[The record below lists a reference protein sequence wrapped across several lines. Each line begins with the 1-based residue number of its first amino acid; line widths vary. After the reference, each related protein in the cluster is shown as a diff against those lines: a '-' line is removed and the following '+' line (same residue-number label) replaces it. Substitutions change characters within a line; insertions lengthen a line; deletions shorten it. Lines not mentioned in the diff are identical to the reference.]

1 MQFLPNEGQV
11 DGPAVFYVPGKDKTV
26 YFAAEGLTFVL
37 YGQRESTPERWVV
50 KLDFV
55 GSNPEAVPTSVEESG
70 AVISYFRGKP
80 DAWKTGLPASS
91 RIIYRELWPG
101 IDLVYHG
108 TFDRLKHEFVVR
120 PGADPARIR
129 LAVGGAETFGL
140 TADGRLRIQTPA
152 GGFEDDAP
160 VAYQEIGGVRREVP
174 VSYDLGLKRY
184 GFSVG
189 GYDRGQPLVIDPSTL
204 VYCGFIGGGS
214 DDQGK
219 AIALDSEG
227 CAYVTGWTE
236 SRSSFPVAVG
246 PDLTPNGDFSDLDA
260 FVAKIDASGAA
271 LVYCGF
277 IGGTKSD
284 LGNGIAV
291 DSLGNAYVAG
301 ATLSP
306 QASFPVLIGPDLTYN
321 GGNFHGDAFVAKVDA
336 SGTSLDYCGFIGG
349 VSDDMGSAIAVD
361 AAGSAYITGT
371 TLSTEAIFPVAVGP
385 DLSFNIGSDA
395 FVAKVDSSGATLAY
409 CGYIGANGGESGY
422 GIAVDAA
429 GCAYVTGSVYPLL
442 DNQGQPLSPVFPT
455 VVGPDLTWNGASD
468 AFVGKV
474 AADGSSLLY
483 CGYIGGSTYDRTH
496 GIAVDGAGCA
506 YVTGETLSTEATF
519 PVKVGPGLTYHP
531 RITSLGSGY
540 DAFLAKVDA
549 SGSTLVYCG
558 YIGGYEDD
566 FGYGIAVDASGNAYV
581 TGETDAAQ
589 SPWTIAPPGQ
599 STFPVLNWPDRKAD
613 YTRSMEA
620 FVTKVLP
627 SGAGLA
633 YSGFIGGGGTDGGR
647 GIVVDAAGCAYI
659 TGYTG
664 SHDLPAV
671 VGPDLTT
678 NGDADVLVAK
688 VPAIPVIYGPEITSL
703 SPSSIA
709 VFDPD
714 FTLNVFGTGFVE
726 GSLINFNY
734 ETIAETVYISSTQ
747 LQALVPGDFH
757 SGGAVPVVVYN
768 PGVEVSHEAFL
779 NVINPV
785 PVLDSIE
792 PTLVTGGYGGTLN
805 ISGTN
810 FVDTAIGRLNGQEVN
825 SGIHWIGSGYISVP
839 ADRVS
844 HSGNVSVTVFN
855 PPPGGGTSN
864 ALTLTVTGFTLSA
877 APNPATVTAGQT
889 AIYTIQVTPEFG
901 PFNNSI
907 TFTRGDLP
915 RGCGASFNPGVLTPG
930 PSPGTIT
937 LTVTTKADTGSA
949 AGALAGPAHF
959 GPPAA
964 GLLFLM
970 LALWLF
976 AFTRGSSALRPKRR
990 WVLAVAVL
998 FLFLIV
1004 SGCGT
1009 DGGGGDNN
1017 PTGTPK
1023 GTYAVTINATSGAM
1037 AVPLTVTLVVN

>member
-1 MQFLPNEGQV
+1 MPLQFIPNEGQV
-11 DGPAVFYVPGKDKTV
+11 EGPAVFYVPGKDKTV

-37 YGQRESTPERWVV
+37 HGQRESTPERWVV

-70 AVISYFRGKP
+70 AVISYFKGKP
-80 DAWKTGLPASS
+80 DAWKTGLSASS

-108 TFDRLKHEFVVR
+108 TFDRLKYEFVVR

-129 LAVGGAETFGL
+129 LAVRGAETFGL
-140 TADGRLRIQTPA
+140 TADGRLQVQTPA

-174 VSYDLGLKRY
+174 VSYDLDARRF

-189 GYDRGQPLVIDPSTL
+189 GYDRGRTLVIDPSTL
-204 VYCGFIGGGS
+204 VYCGFIGGGFN
-214 DDQGK
+214 DQGK

-227 CAYVTGWTE
+227 CAYVTGWTA
-236 SRSSFPVAVG
+236 SQSSFPVAVG

-260 FVAKIDASGAA
+260 FVAKIDASGTA

-321 GGNFHGDAFVAKVDA
+321 GGDLYGDAFVAKVDA
-336 SGTSLDYCGFIGG
+336 AGTSLDYCGYIGG
-349 VSDDMGSAIAVD
+349 VSDDMANAIAVD
-361 AAGSAYITGT
+361 AAGSAYVTGM
-371 TLSTEAIFPVAVGP
+371 TLSTEASFPVAVGP

-395 FVAKVDSSGATLAY
+395 FVAKVVPSGATLAY

-442 DNQGQPLSPVFPT
+442 DNQGQPLLPVFPT

-468 AFVGKV
+468 AFVAKV
-474 AADGSSLLY
+474 ASDGSSLLY

-496 GIAVDGAGCA
+496 GIAVDREGCA
-506 YVTGETLSTEATF
+506 YVTGETKSTEATF

-531 RITSLGSGY
+531 QTDSLGTGY

-549 SGSTLVYCG
+549 SGSDSCLLRLYRRLRGRFRLRHRRRCRRERLCHGRDRRRPV
-558 YIGGYEDD
+558 
-566 FGYGIAVDASGNAYV
+566 A
-581 TGETDAAQ
+581 
-589 SPWTIAPPGQ
+589 WTIAAW
-599 STFPVLNWPDRKAD
+599 PVDLS
-613 YTRSMEA
+613 RSELALPESRYPSMDA

-633 YSGFIGGGGTDGGR
+633 YSGFIGGIVNDGGR
-647 GIVVDAAGCAYI
+647 GIAVDAAGCAYV

-703 SPSSIA
+703 SPSSISA
-709 VFDPD
+709 YDPD
-714 FTLNVFGTGFVE
+714 FTLTVYGTGFLE
-726 GSLINFNY
+726 GALVNFNY
-734 ETIAETVYISSTQ
+734 ETIAETAYISATE
-747 LQALVPGDFH
+747 LQAQVRGNFFA
-757 SGGAVPVVVYN
+757 GAAIPVVVYN
-768 PGVEVSHEAFL
+768 PGVEVSHEFIF
-779 NVINPV
+779 NVNNPV
-785 PVLDSIE
+785 PVLDSVE
-792 PTLVTGGYGGTLN
+792 PAYISGGYDSS
-805 ISGTN
+805 ISSPWLQFRQLLHRPLQRARHWKRRELDRLG
-810 FVDTAIGRLNGQEVN
+810 VGRRAGRLAACAIRQRFGDGLQ
-825 SGIHWIGSGYISVP
+825 SP
-839 ADRVS
+839 AGGRKLERLG
-844 HSGNVSVTVFN
+844 HSRHGLCARPLARFRDAQGR
-855 PPPGGGTSN
+855 PAGGLHHPGH
-864 ALTLTVTGFTLSA
+864 
-877 APNPATVTAGQT
+877 APAR
-889 AIYTIQVTPEFG
+889 
-901 PFNNSI
+901 S
-907 TFTRGDLP
+907 
-915 RGCGASFNPGVLTPG
+915 
-930 PSPGTIT
+930 
-937 LTVTTKADTGSA
+937 
-949 AGALAGPAHF
+949 
-959 GPPAA
+959 
-964 GLLFLM
+964 
-970 LALWLF
+970 
-976 AFTRGSSALRPKRR
+976 LR
-990 WVLAVAVL
+990 
-998 FLFLIV
+998 
-1004 SGCGT
+1004 
-1009 DGGGGDNN
+1009 
-1017 PTGTPK
+1017 
-1023 GTYAVTINATSGAM
+1023 
-1037 AVPLTVTLVVN
+1037 